1 MDHNIFEAIEMPVR
15 LDGRHFFRGRVLPGQ
30 FNDEGRTAF
39 GRKQDSCSADVIVSD
54 YVPPTPLTDAN
65 VNGHLLFGTNGRS
78 VVTTI
83 ARGKVLME
91 NRVLLGIDE
100 RAVAARA
107 RELAVK
113 TWERF

>member
-1 MDHNIFEAIEMPVR
+1 MHDVR
-15 LDGRHFFRGRVLPGQ
+15 IAQ
-30 FNDEGRTAF
+30 TAALVF
-39 GRKQDSCSADVIVSD
+39 VHVANKICSADVIISD

-65 VNGHLLFGTNGRS
+65 VNGHLLFGASGRS

-113 TWERF
+113 T